1 MVSTGRGVPRD
12 SRYARV
18 AGLSRRSFLTV
29 VVGAATGLLAACAR
43 SDEEVFADLDS
54 DGRPPA
60 GTGSSTTGTSNTG
73 RGPGTL
79 RVQDQ
84 DSAITGSESGPTT
97 PADGSTSTGVDQT
110 TTGQSS
116 GQTTAQEPTPST
128 TTAPAHTAD
137 NGAAAV
143 APGQDLVIAFTYQ
156 QLPGGKNVPPYIAVW
171 IEDAAGSL
179 VETVALWYQQFG
191 RGERWL
197 PDLRRWF
204 GVDQQR
210 IAEGGSDVVA
220 AVSGPTRQPGS
231 FQVAWAGRVGGGATA
246 PAGTYHICIE
256 SARERGP
263 YSLVRQSVELNGSS
277 IQIELASDNELVE
290 ASVKT
295 E

>member
-18 AGLSRRSFLTV
+18 AGLSRRSFLTAV
-29 VVGAATGLLAACAR
+29 IGAATGLLAACTR
-43 SDEEVFADLDS
+43 SDEEVFADLGS
-54 DGRPPA
+54 DGRVSVD
-60 GTGSSTTGTSNTG
+60 TGSSTAGTDTTD
-73 RGPGTL
+73 RAPDTL
-79 RVQDQ
+79 RVQDPDAGNSSTRGDDQ
-84 DSAITGSESGPTT
+84 GTGSSSSARTTAPDPAESTA
-97 PADGSTSTGVDQT
+97 PATETAPAT
-110 TTGQSS
+110 TTG
-116 GQTTAQEPTPST
+116 
-128 TTAPAHTAD
+128 

-231 FQVAWAGRVGGGATA
+231 YQVAWAGRVDGGATA
-246 PAGTYHICIE
+246 SAGTYHVCIE

-263 YSLVRQSVELNGSS
+263 YSLVRQSVELKGSS
-277 IQIELASDNELVE
+277 IQIELPADNELVD
-290 ASVKT
+290 ASVRT
-295 E
+295 G

>member
-128 TTAPAHTAD
+128 TTAPADTG
-137 NGAAAV
+137 GAAAV

>member
-18 AGLSRRSFLTV
+18 AGLSRRSFLTAV
-29 VVGAATGLLAACAR
+29 IGAATGLLAACTR
-43 SDEEVFADLDS
+43 SDEEVFADLGS
-54 DGRPPA
+54 DGRVPA
-60 GTGSSTTGTSNTG
+60 ETGSSRAGTDTTD
-73 RGPGTL
+73 RAPGTL
-79 RVQDQ
+79 RVQDP
-84 DSAITGSESGPTT
+84 DSGSDGGGADSGN
-97 PADGSTSTGVDQT
+97 SS
-110 TTGQSS
+110 TTGDDQGNGSS
-116 GQTTAQEPTPST
+116 SST
-128 TTAPAHTAD
+128 RTTAPDSAESTTPTTDTAPAATAG
-137 NGAAAV
+137 NGAAAI
-143 APGQDLVIAFTYQ
+143 APGQDLVVAFTYQ

-171 IEDAAGSL
+171 IEDAAGGL

-210 IAEGGSDVVA
+210 MAEGGSDGVA

-231 FQVAWAGRVGGGATA
+231 YQVAWAGRVDGGATA

-263 YSLVRQSVELNGSS
+263 YSLIRQSVELNGSS
-277 IQIELASDNELVE
+277 RQIELPSDNELVD
-290 ASVKT
+290 ASVRT
-295 E
+295 G

>member
-43 SDEEVFADLDS
+43 SDEEVFADLGS
-54 DGRPPA
+54 DGRVSADTASSTA
-60 GTGSSTTGTSNTG
+60 GTDTTD
-73 RGPGTL
+73 RAPGTL
-79 RVQDQ
+79 RVQDP
-84 DSAITGSESGPTT
+84 DSGNSSTMGDDQGNGSSS
-97 PADGSTSTGVDQT
+97 ST
-110 TTGQSS
+110 
-116 GQTTAQEPTPST
+116 QTTAPDSARST
-128 TTAPAHTAD
+128 TPTTDTAPATAAG

-143 APGQDLVIAFTYQ
+143 ASGQDLVIAFTYQ

-246 PAGTYHICIE
+246 SAGTYHICIE

-263 YSLVRQSVELNGSS
+263 NSLIRQSIELNGSS

-290 ASVKT
+290 ASVRT